1 MDQFRNPTV
10 GSARGPLRPH
20 KSFGANAG
28 APGQLFRKFPG
39 GVGVSDDNVVFGLGT
54 STSAAAGPTT
64 FVLTGN
70 VSRQMVLRDLVI
82 ALGAVRGRVTQ
93 ISAAGDALLQGG
105 SVPVEMF
112 AITNTNRPPFDIPV
126 YTGTVQITVTADAAY
141 TCDAG
146 FNID

>member
-54 STSAAAGPTT
+54 STGAAAGS

-82 ALGAVRGRVTQ
+82 AIGTIRGRVTQ

-112 AITNTNRPPFDIPV
+112 AITNTGRPPFDIPV

>member
-1 MDQFRNPTV
+1 MDQSLIGPTL
-10 GSARGPLRPH
+10 GARRPLRPH

-28 APGQLFRKFPG
+28 APGQLFRKFPQ
-39 GVGVSDDNVVFGLGT
+39 GVGVSDDNVDFGLGT
-54 STSAAAGPTT
+54 NTSASLGS

-70 VSRQMVLRDLVI
+70 VSRQMVLRDLVLAI
-82 ALGAVRGRVTQ
+82 GTVRGRVTA
-93 ISAAGDALLQGG
+93 ISASGDALLQGS

-126 YTGTVQITVTADAAY
+126 YTGTVTVSITADAPY